1 MVVAELAD
9 RDPQVRRSDLANP
22 VFDQALANDQV
33 QYQVVVPFP
42 REMVALV
49 GQQVRVADIAKGQ
62 GAPVEQVVPVEQVD
76 PVDPV
81 VPGGLAVPAVPVL
94 PGVEAVA
101 QGRLVVP
108 LVKAVEEERA
118 NGSRSRERLV
128 GKR

>member
-49 GQQVRVADIAKGQ
+49 GQQVRVADIAKDQ
-62 GAPVEQVVPVEQVD
+62 GAPVEQVEQVEQVD
-76 PVDPV
+76 PDGPV
-81 VPGGLAVPAVPVL
+81 GPVGLAVPV
-94 PGVEAVA
+94 VEAGA
-101 QGRLVVP
+101 QGRLVAP
-108 LVKAVEEERA
+108 LAKAAEEERA

>member
-1 MVVAELAD
+1 MVVAELAG

-62 GAPVEQVVPVEQVD
+62 GAPVEQVDPVEPDGPVG
-76 PVDPV
+76 PVDPE
-81 VPGGLAVPAVPVL
+81 VPAVPV
-94 PGVEAVA
+94 VEAAA

-108 LVKAVEEERA
+108 LAKAAEEERA
-118 NGSRSRERLV
+118 NDSRSRERLV
-128 GKR
+128 AKR